1 MEDMEEVSR
10 VVLLIHLWAEPMIRN
25 EQNTLK
31 SHNAHYGVSSIDAA
45 ATADPPLP
53 PPENM

>member
-25 EQNTLK
+25 EQNI
-31 SHNAHYGVSSIDAA
+31 H
-45 ATADPPLP
+45 
-53 PPENM
+53 